1 MIGFK
6 FNDSITIDENEHYD
20 AIAMTM
26 NTLNVN
32 ITKEQEKYKYTGQP
46 LYSLAYAYSTN
57 NYDLKFISKCSP
69 QIYDILTS
77 KASMNSPLL

>member
-26 NTLNVN
+26 NTLNAN
-32 ITKEQEKYKYTGQP
+32 ITKEQKYKYTGQS
-46 LYSLAYAYSTN
+46 LYLLAYAYYTN
-57 NYDLKFISKCSP
+57 NYD
-69 QIYDILTS
+69 
-77 KASMNSPLL
+77 